1 MTVITELARALLAAR
16 LRSGIAAVRKHGRA
30 SRRRPGHR
38 VDAHR
43 LAPTVLALFA
53 VGLMWHRP
61 AVAQSD
67 YYHHVVFDNSR
78 QLEVY
83 YWSSANA
90 SAPSWLR
97 SIDHHLPV
105 ESGIFHTP
113 PNSLRIEWKSRPGG
127 NWDAWIK
134 LVDFPNRY
142 PKLTGHYLYFWVYAP
157 QAIAATDLP
166 GVILSDARGGLQ
178 VATEPGSFTVEVP
191 LAAYTGD
198 LPAARW
204 VQVRIPLAKLRSASV
219 YRFNP
224 EHLQSLIFHQR
235 RADGARHV
243 LFVDDVRV
251 DDGPAQGASASGLT
265 APDKLTARGYEL
277 HVALHWHAPAHSR
290 ANYFLIYRS
299 IGSQPFR
306 PIGIQRPGV
315 NRYSDFIGRS
325 GVHARYRVAAADWE
339 GGVSPPSVAADATTR
354 VMSDDELLTM
364 LEKEAFL
371 YTWDASGTHSGMAH
385 ENVPGDDRIVATG
398 ATGFGIMALVVG
410 VARHFIS
417 REQGLGRLE
426 KILSFLERAPR
437 YHGAWSHYMND
448 ETGKT
453 MPLFG
458 MYDNGGDLVETAFLM
473 QGLLTARGY
482 FNRNDPRER
491 ALRRRIT
498 ALWQGVEWDWYRQSP
513 HSPFLYWH
521 WSPQWGFQIDHPLIG
536 FNETMAVY
544 LLAMASP
551 THPIPVSM
559 YYSGWASQSERA
571 QQYREGWSGSADGK
585 LYANGKRF
593 FGIKLDVGVGS
604 GGPLFFIHYSFMGFD
619 PHALHDRYTASYF
632 DNNRRIAEINRA
644 WCIANP
650 KHFAGYGADAW
661 GLTASYG
668 FNGYAT
674 PAPDAADD
682 DGTLTLTGALASFPY
697 TPRASMA
704 ALKHYYRDL
713 GAELWGIYG
722 PRDNYNPS
730 QHWVAPH
737 YMGLNQAPIVVMV
750 ENYRTGLPWR
760 AFMANP
766 EIGAMLKRLEAARQ
780 RAGSPMVQSRTAAPG
795 VGSAGR

>member
-1 MTVITELARALLAAR
+1 MIPVSTQQRAQRIGAPRFAPKVLAVLALLAT
-16 LRSGIAAVRKHGRA
+16 G
-30 SRRRPGHR
+30 
-38 VDAHR
+38 
-43 LAPTVLALFA
+43 LA
-53 VGLMWHRP
+53 WNRP
-61 AVAQSD
+61 AAAQSD
-67 YYHHVVFDNSR
+67 YYRHVLFDNSR
-78 QLEVY
+78 QPDLY
-83 YWSSANA
+83 YWSSADS
-90 SAPSWLR
+90 SAPSWVR

-105 ESGIFHTP
+105 ESRIHHTP
-113 PNSLRIEWKSRPGG
+113 PNALRIEWQSRPGG
-127 NWDAWIK
+127 SWDAWIK
-134 LVDFPNRY
+134 LVDFPNRN
-142 PKLTGHYLYFWVYAP
+142 PDLIGKYLYFWLYAP
-157 QAIAATDLP
+157 QPIAAADLP
-166 GVILSDARGGLQ
+166 GVILSDNRSGMQ
-178 VATEPGSFTVEVP
+178 VATVPGRFTVEVP

-219 YRFNP
+219 YPFRP
-224 EHLQSLIFHQR
+224 QRLQSLIFHQR

-243 LFVDDVRV
+243 LIVDDVRV
-251 DDGPAQGASASGLT
+251 DNAPAQAASAPGLD

-277 HVALHWHAPAHSR
+277 HVALHWHAPAQSR

-299 IGSQPFR
+299 IGSQPFQ

-315 NRYSDFIGRS
+315 NRYSDFIGRT
-325 GVHARYRVAAADWE
+325 GVQARYRVAAADWE
-339 GGVSPPSVAADATTR
+339 GGISAPSDTADAATR
-354 VMSDDELLTM
+354 VMSDEQLLTM
-364 LEKEAFL
+364 LQREAFL
-371 YTWDASGTHSGMAH
+371 YSWDASGTLSGMAH

-398 ATGFGIMALVVG
+398 ATGFGIMALIVG
-410 VARHFIS
+410 VERHFIT
-417 REQGLGRLE
+417 RQQGLGRLE
-426 KILSFLERAPR
+426 KILSFLEHAPR

-482 FNRNDPRER
+482 FNRDDQRER
-491 ALRRRIT
+491 ALRQRIT
-498 ALWQGVEWDWYRQSP
+498 ALWQAVDWNWYRGSP
-513 HSPFLYWH
+513 PGPFLYWH
-521 WSPQWGFQIDHPLIG
+521 WSPQWGFQIHHPLIG

-544 LLAMASP
+544 LLAIASP
-551 THPIPVSM
+551 THPVPASL
-559 YYSGWASQSERA
+559 YYSGWASQSKRA
-571 QQYREGWSGSADGK
+571 QEYREGWSGSTAGK
-585 LYANGKRF
+585 LYANGKSY

-632 DNNRRIAEINRA
+632 DDNRRIARINRA

-650 KHFAGYGADAW
+650 KRFAGYGPDAW

-668 FNGYAT
+668 FDGYAT
-674 PAPDAADD
+674 PAPDAAND

-697 TPRASMA
+697 TPKASMA
-704 ALKHYYRDL
+704 AFKHYYRDL

-750 ENYRTGLPWR
+750 ENYRSGLLWR
-760 AFMANP
+760 AFMSNP
-766 EIGAMLKRLEAARQ
+766 EIGVMLQRLEAAQQQVGLPVAKVPATEPRS
-780 RAGSPMVQSRTAAPG
+780 ASPR
-795 VGSAGR
+795 R